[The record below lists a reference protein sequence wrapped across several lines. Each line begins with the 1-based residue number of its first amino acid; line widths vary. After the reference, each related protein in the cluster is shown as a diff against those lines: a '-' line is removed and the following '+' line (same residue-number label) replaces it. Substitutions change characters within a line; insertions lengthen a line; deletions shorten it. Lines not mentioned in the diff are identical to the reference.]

1 MKESFP
7 KKEPLHHDQHFLIDK
22 EVLSA
27 SLKAAELKKVDVV
40 LEIGPGKGILT
51 AELAKKCQKVIAIEI
66 DESLKDKLSCLP
78 KNVEIIFGNALELME
93 DQPFN
98 KLVANIPYAIS
109 EPLFK
114 KLLKMKFD
122 LAVLLVGES
131 FYLLLEE
138 ISKWSVIGRLF
149 FDISKVMDVSRN
161 CFDPKPR
168 VDSVLMKI
176 EPRKKELTDK
186 EKILK
191 ELVLQEDKKLKN
203 ALMFSIMRVKNL
215 TKKQAKEIIDKI
227 LFPKE
232 LWNKRVTHLSNVQF
246 RLFYEKMGA
255 I

>member
-1 MKESFP
+1 MKE
-7 KKEPLHHDQHFLIDK
+7 LHHDQHFLIDK
-22 EVLSA
+22 EVLST
-27 SLKAAELKKVDVV
+27 SIKAAELKKEDVV
-40 LEIGPGKGILT
+40 LEIGPGKGVLT
-51 AELAKKCQKVIAIEI
+51 KELAKKCQKVIAIEV
-66 DESLKDKLSCLP
+66 DESLQKELNDLP

-98 KLVANIPYAIS
+98 KIVANIPYAIS

-122 LAVLLVGES
+122 LAVLLVGEN

-138 ISKWSVIGRLF
+138 ISKWSVIGKLF
-149 FDISKVMDVSRN
+149 FDISKVRDVSRD
-161 CFDPKPR
+161 CFEPRPR

-176 EPRKKELTDK
+176 EPRKKELIEK

-203 ALMFSIMRVKNL
+203 ALMFSIMRVKDM
-215 TKKQAKEIIDKI
+215 TKKQAKEIIDQI
-227 LFPKE
+227 IFPKE

-246 RLFYEKMGA
+246 NLFYNKLNN

>member
-1 MKESFP
+1 MKE
-7 KKEPLHHDQHFLIDK
+7 LQHDQHFLTNK
-22 EVLSA
+22 EVLAA
-27 SLKAAELKKVDVV
+27 SLKAAELKKEDVV

-66 DESLKDKLSCLP
+66 DESLKEELDHLP
-78 KNVEIIFGNALELME
+78 KNVELLFGNALELME

-98 KLVANIPYAIS
+98 KIVANIPYAIS

-122 LAVLLVGES
+122 LAVLLVGEN
-131 FYLLLEE
+131 FYLLLED
-138 ISKWSVIGRLF
+138 ISKWSIIGRLF
-149 FDISKVMDVSRN
+149 FDISKVRDVPCS
-161 CFDPKPR
+161 CFNPKPR

-203 ALMFSIMRVKNL
+203 ALMFSIMRVKNV
-215 TKKQAKEIIDKI
+215 TKKQAKEVIDKI
-227 LFPKE
+227 IFPKE
-232 LWNKRVTHLSNVQF
+232 LWNKRVTHLSNMQF
-246 RLFYEKMGA
+246 GLFYGKLDV